1 MSFIIGVRWTRENV
15 MPPLIGTLVVFLAL
29 AAIGEAYF
37 RITTPFARVKWPGR
51 FDPRI
56 GFLFEPNAE
65 LRYTNH
71 LDFWV
76 SERINSLGFADREL
90 NSGHFTA
97 WLSRGIH
104 RGLHG

>member
-1 MSFIIGVRWTRENV
+1 

-37 RITTPFARVKWPGR
+37 RITTPFAESSGPVGSI
-51 FDPRI
+51 PRI

-76 SERINSLGFADREL
+76 SERINSLGFADREP
-90 NSGHFTA
+90 NSRHFTT